1 MKHFFTTCKAACL
14 AAVAALT
21 AACGSEADY
30 RTALPADA
38 FVTMSFNP
46 AQLAAKSGM
55 GDMSQHPLC
64 LRIEKELNGMEGL
77 SAEEKAY
84 CLALLKNPEETGIDG
99 SRDAYLFLSPENLSA
114 ANPVVRGGMLLPIGD
129 LTKFETLIDRINTRS
144 GSETVREGEL
154 SVVRIGEQV
163 GVSGL
168 CAYDGAACMLY
179 FAQDAYE
186 ETLSRVKG
194 LFAQKR
200 EESLVGNAAVERLF
214 SEKNDIN
221 VAVSYGV
228 LVQENPMLASLP
240 MAGALEGVKALGSVN
255 FEKGRIVADG
265 SMAFD
270 SKEAEEELAS
280 FYTYVKPQKGSLLK
294 YVPASTVA
302 ALGCGLNGS
311 ELYAML
317 SQMPGYGM
325 LLANPMVKQVMDAFD
340 GDLLLLF
347 SGMLPGGSYPVASLL
362 AEVGDPSVVD
372 QLVANL
378 PGMPLVKTGE
388 GAYTVSLGTLSAF
401 FGVKDGV
408 LYFTTDAAV
417 KTALDGTKIDAM
429 AGCDEV
435 FAGQWSSFCF
445 DFKGLNALL
454 GTLTDVRAP
463 QAAVGMTLL
472 GMFDRMEAWGA
483 KDGGKVMVEMADKE
497 RNALETI
504 CSTADGLI
512 REALPQE

>member
-154 SVVRIGEQV
+154 SVVRIGEQE

-179 FAQDAYE
+179 FAQD
-186 ETLSRVKG
+186 
-194 LFAQKR
+194 
-200 EESLVGNAAVERLF
+200 
-214 SEKNDIN
+214 
-221 VAVSYGV
+221 
-228 LVQENPMLASLP
+228 
-240 MAGALEGVKALGSVN
+240 
-255 FEKGRIVADG
+255 
-265 SMAFD
+265 
-270 SKEAEEELAS
+270 
-280 FYTYVKPQKGSLLK
+280 
-294 YVPASTVA
+294 
-302 ALGCGLNGS
+302 
-311 ELYAML
+311 
-317 SQMPGYGM
+317 
-325 LLANPMVKQVMDAFD
+325 
-340 GDLLLLF
+340 
-347 SGMLPGGSYPVASLL
+347 
-362 AEVGDPSVVD
+362 
-372 QLVANL
+372 
-378 PGMPLVKTGE
+378 
-388 GAYTVSLGTLSAF
+388 
-401 FGVKDGV
+401 
-408 LYFTTDAAV
+408 
-417 KTALDGTKIDAM
+417 
-429 AGCDEV
+429 
-435 FAGQWSSFCF
+435 
-445 DFKGLNALL
+445 
-454 GTLTDVRAP
+454 
-463 QAAVGMTLL
+463 
-472 GMFDRMEAWGA
+472 
-483 KDGGKVMVEMADKE
+483 
-497 RNALETI
+497 
-504 CSTADGLI
+504 
-512 REALPQE
+512 

>member
-1 MKHFFTTCKAACL
+1 
-14 AAVAALT
+14 
-21 AACGSEADY
+21 
-30 RTALPADA
+30 
-38 FVTMSFNP
+38 
-46 AQLAAKSGM
+46 
-55 GDMSQHPLC
+55 
-64 LRIEKELNGMEGL
+64 
-77 SAEEKAY
+77 
-84 CLALLKNPEETGIDG
+84 
-99 SRDAYLFLSPENLSA
+99 
-114 ANPVVRGGMLLPIGD
+114 
-129 LTKFETLIDRINTRS
+129 
-144 GSETVREGEL
+144 
-154 SVVRIGEQV
+154 
-163 GVSGL
+163 
-168 CAYDGAACMLY
+168 
-179 FAQDAYE
+179 
-186 ETLSRVKG
+186 
-194 LFAQKR
+194 
-200 EESLVGNAAVERLF
+200 
-214 SEKNDIN
+214 
-221 VAVSYGV
+221 
-228 LVQENPMLASLP
+228 
-240 MAGALEGVKALGSVN
+240 VKALGSVN

-280 FYTYVKPQKGSLLK
+280 FYTYVKPQKGTLLK
-294 YVPASTVA
+294 YAPASTVA

-483 KDGGKVMVEMADKE
+483 KDGGKVVVEMADKE
-497 RNALETI
+497 RNAHGRRSVRRRT
-504 CSTADGLI
+504 D
-512 REALPQE
+512 

>member
-154 SVVRIGEQV
+154 SVVRIGEQE

-255 FEKGRIVADG
+255 FEKGRRFEGGRGGAGVVLHLC
-265 SMAFD
+265 
-270 SKEAEEELAS
+270 EAPERLA
-280 FYTYVKPQKGSLLK
+280 
-294 YVPASTVA
+294 
-302 ALGCGLNGS
+302 
-311 ELYAML
+311 
-317 SQMPGYGM
+317 
-325 LLANPMVKQVMDAFD
+325 
-340 GDLLLLF
+340 
-347 SGMLPGGSYPVASLL
+347 
-362 AEVGDPSVVD
+362 AEVCARIDRC
-372 QLVANL
+372 
-378 PGMPLVKTGE
+378 
-388 GAYTVSLGTLSAF
+388 GAGLRTERFGTLCHAF
-401 FGVKDGV
+401 ADARLRNAARQSDGQAGDGR
-408 LYFTTDAAV
+408 FRRRPAA
-417 KTALDGTKIDAM
+417 
-429 AGCDEV
+429 
-435 FAGQWSSFCF
+435 
-445 DFKGLNALL
+445 ALL
-454 GTLTDVRAP
+454 GNASRRQLSGGVA
-463 QAAVGMTLL
+463 L
-472 GMFDRMEAWGA
+472 GRG
-483 KDGGKVMVEMADKE
+483 
-497 RNALETI
+497 R
-504 CSTADGLI
+504 
-512 REALPQE
+512 

>member
-1 MKHFFTTCKAACL
+1 
-14 AAVAALT
+14 
-21 AACGSEADY
+21 
-30 RTALPADA
+30 
-38 FVTMSFNP
+38 
-46 AQLAAKSGM
+46 
-55 GDMSQHPLC
+55 
-64 LRIEKELNGMEGL
+64 
-77 SAEEKAY
+77 
-84 CLALLKNPEETGIDG
+84 
-99 SRDAYLFLSPENLSA
+99 
-114 ANPVVRGGMLLPIGD
+114 
-129 LTKFETLIDRINTRS
+129 
-144 GSETVREGEL
+144 
-154 SVVRIGEQV
+154 
-163 GVSGL
+163 
-168 CAYDGAACMLY
+168 
-179 FAQDAYE
+179 
-186 ETLSRVKG
+186 
-194 LFAQKR
+194 
-200 EESLVGNAAVERLF
+200 
-214 SEKNDIN
+214 
-221 VAVSYGV
+221 
-228 LVQENPMLASLP
+228 MLASLP

-294 YVPASTVA
+294 YAPASTVA

-340 GDLLLLF
+340 GDLLLF

-429 AGCDEV
+429 AGCNEV

-454 GTLTDVRAP
+454 GNDPAGHVRP
-463 QAAVGMTLL
+463 
-472 GMFDRMEAWGA
+472 
-483 KDGGKVMVEMADKE
+483 DGGMGCEGRRQGRGRDGGQGAQCAGDDLFDGGRIDPRGPATGVANGMRKRPPATEGRFSALWTECDGEDRIEGGAACGVRGRRAGGAALRNMAARGD
-497 RNALETI
+497 
-504 CSTADGLI
+504 
-512 REALPQE
+512 LPPG